1 MCALCGFMVLM
12 KTSNIPCRARSR
24 ALTRILL
31 AAPLLAAISTTG
43 HVAANS
49 CGATYTVTPGDS
61 LWRISATCDVP
72 MATIT
77 RLNRLA
83 TYLQP
88 GQVLQ
93 MRSPAAPHFY
103 VVQPGDTLS
112 GIAQRLDLRPAALA
126 VQNGITDLNIVR
138 VGSVLR
144 WRHGAGQ
151 ATATISPAPAVH

>member
-12 KTSNIPCRARSR
+12 KTSTIPCRARSR

-49 CGATYTVTPGDS
+49 CGASYTVTPGDS
-61 LWRISATCDVP
+61 LWNISATCGVP
-72 MATIT
+72 IATIA
-77 RLNRLA
+77 RFNRLA
-83 TYLQP
+83 TYLQS

-93 MRSPAAPHFY
+93 MRAPAAPHFY

-126 VQNGITDLNIVR
+126 AQNGITDVNIVR
-138 VGSVLR
+138 VGSILR
-144 WRHGAGQ
+144 WRLGNVQSAS
-151 ATATISPAPAVH
+151 TVR